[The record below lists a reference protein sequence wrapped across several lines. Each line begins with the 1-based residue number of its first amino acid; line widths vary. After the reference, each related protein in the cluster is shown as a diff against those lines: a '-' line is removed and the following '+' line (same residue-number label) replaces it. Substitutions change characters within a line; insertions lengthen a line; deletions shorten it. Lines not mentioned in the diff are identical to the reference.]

1 MNKTLIIKEGND
13 YYDYKIEYANPIDAS
28 RCLAEY
34 KNCNVIEERYIDDVL
49 IETIIH
55 EL

>member
-1 MNKTLIIKEGND
+1 MNKTLIIKQNND
-13 YYDYKIEYANPIDAS
+13 YYDYKIEYVNEIDVTM
-28 RCLAEY
+28 CLSEY
-34 KNCNVIEERYIDDVL
+34 KNCNVIEEKYIDDVL